1 MTGLAGLFN
10 RKNKMLKQ
18 IIITGFGGQGVV
30 MAGRILGTAAA
41 IGDKHEST
49 FVQSYGP
56 ESRGGASNV
65 QITISDTQIYYPYI
79 QQADILV
86 GMSQPGYDKYRTQLK
101 ADGILI
107 VDQDLVTPQGI
118 TDYFAIPCTRF
129 AEEMGLI
136 LMANI
141 IMIGFLTAITGVIS
155 LMSARNTVAESVP
168 KKTIEINLRAF
179 ERGWEFAQVTLKA
192 REKKAAGHIGVVA

>member
-1 MTGLAGLFN
+1 MPVYLNGDY
-10 RKNKMLKQ
+10 KMLKQ
-18 IIITGFGGQGVV
+18 IIITGFGGQGIV
-30 MAGRILGTAAA
+30 MAGRIVGKAAA

-65 QITISDTQIYYPYI
+65 QVTISDTQIYYPYI

-86 GMSQPGYDKYRTQLK
+86 GMSQPGYEKYRDQLK
-101 ADGILI
+101 EDGILI
-107 VDQDLVTPQGI
+107 VDQDLVTPEGI
-118 TDYFAIPCTRF
+118 TDYFAIPCMRF
-129 AEEMGLI
+129 AEEMGLT

-141 IMIGFLTAITGVIS
+141 IIIGFFTAVTGVIS
-155 LMSARNTVAESVP
+155 LSAARNTVAESVP
-168 KKTIEINLRAF
+168 KKTIEINLKAF

-192 REKKAAGHIGVVA
+192 REKKASGHIGVVA